1 MSEPEKVGLLEGVR
15 TSATCL
21 LHELFPLWI
30 AEQPADWKRVVRPQG
45 GGSFSINIEP
55 YRGIHTWIAFQR
67 RVEEL
72 ASLKDF
78 QVEVMESQPEL
89 LGYVSV
95 PGRSQ
100 KIQDVTSLATCWCKE
115 AERHLATGV
124 PMNDAIGKVLDDLHA
139 VLISRRVKQQ
149 VRTPLSGL
157 TLPEGVEW
165 IELTDRFSV
174 RKLSDEEISDLG
186 SHDVT
191 SGDRHDIISRSVSTA
206 AFIEEDVLF
215 RLTPDYSEP
224 IAQSD
229 LQQRNQEQLGTL
241 LSALHVLKEG
251 RVGVIA
257 SFFDIGPLVLPGLG
271 GHSMAPLVRHPFASM
286 NLTSEDIPRLFEV
299 HSRLTANQRDEVRI
313 ACVRLMDAEHR
324 MSPVD
329 ALLDAVIGLEA
340 LLNPND
346 SSELSFRVALNYA
359 FLGTTEVR
367 RVRFER
373 IRDIQKVRNRVVHGG
388 LNLQSKD
395 APLIHEQAIIAKAC
409 LRDSIQSFLFDT
421 SLSGN
426 RKLDA
431 DFWLNRVLPS
441 AVLAL
446 QTASD
451 LSE

>member
-1 MSEPEKVGLLEGVR
+1 MSNPERRGLLAKVR

-21 LHELFPLWI
+21 LQELFPLWL

-45 GGSFSINIEP
+45 SGTFSISIEP
-55 YRGIHTWIAFQR
+55 YRGIRTWIIFQR
-67 RVEEL
+67 KVEGA

-78 QVEVMESQPEL
+78 QAVVMEGQPEL
-89 LGYVSV
+89 LGCVSV

-100 KIQDVTSLATCWCKE
+100 KIQDATSLATCWCRE
-115 AERHLATGV
+115 AERHVANGV
-124 PMNDAIGKVLDDLHA
+124 LMSDAIGKVLDDLHTA
-139 VLISRRVKQQ
+139 LASWRVKQQ

-157 TLPEGVEW
+157 TLPTDVEE
-165 IELTDRFSV
+165 IELTDGFSV
-174 RKLSDEEISDLG
+174 RKLSDEEISELG

-191 SGDRHDIISRSVSTA
+191 SLDQHDVISRSVSTA
-206 AFIEEDVLF
+206 AFIEEDVPF

-224 IAQSD
+224 IAQTD
-229 LQQRNQEQLGTL
+229 LQQRNQEQLSTL
-241 LSALHVLKEG
+241 LSALHVLREG

-257 SFFDIGPLVLPGLG
+257 SFFDVGPLVLPGLG
-271 GHSMAPLVRHPFASM
+271 GHSTAPLVRHPFASM
-286 NLTSEDIPRLFEV
+286 SLTNEDIPKLFEV
-299 HSRLTANQRDEVRI
+299 HSRLTANEVRI

-359 FLGTTEVR
+359 FLGTAEVR
-367 RVRFER
+367 RVRFEK

-395 APLIHEQAIIAKAC
+395 APLIHEQAAIAKAC
-409 LRDSIQSFLFDT
+409 LRDSIQSFLFDN

-431 DFWLNRVLPS
+431 DFWLNRVLPP

-446 QTASD
+446 PTGND
-451 LSE
+451 LCE